1 MLGHKVVPQ
10 ATAAAAAARAMCV
23 YVVWMDAHLEAR
35 GN

>member
-10 ATAAAAAARAMCV
+10 ATAAAARAMCV